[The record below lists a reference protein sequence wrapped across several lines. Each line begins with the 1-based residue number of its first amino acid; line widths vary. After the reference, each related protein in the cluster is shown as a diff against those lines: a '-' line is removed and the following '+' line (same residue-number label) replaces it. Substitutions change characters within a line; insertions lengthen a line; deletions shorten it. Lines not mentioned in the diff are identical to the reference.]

1 MKRGKKRTVPKSEE
15 ENLDRFA
22 GSSDEEEDEEE
33 KLMAPPAPAAT
44 KLDEHHDAD
53 EENDTDEEEDD
64 DEDNEFPPR
73 DESLHNE
80 ETNEKAGND
89 EDDDDSSSIEGE
101 EMDAT
106 TKMANAMS
114 RILGTRMATSSK
126 KSAPTLSVVLAKTV
140 TPLQKLQQK
149 EKEEQKA
156 MKEKRQ
162 ANRERNLTALHIP
175 LSIATTNTIQ
185 PGVQLSVAK
194 ELEQE
199 RFHRRVATRGVV
211 ALFNAITQHQRTNN
225 TDNDSNVSSKR
236 KEISKLTKHGF
247 LDKIK
252 AVAKSKGG
260 DDKNENPKREKNVA
274 DSEGNSRSSWG
285 ALKDDY
291 MLNPKKNW
299 DEESSDEEP
308 ESDTL
313 ESDGKVDTKGATSR
327 KRHRVSGKR

>member
-211 ALFNAITQHQRTNN
+211 ALFNAITQHQKTNN
-225 TDNDSNVSSKR
+225 TDV
-236 KEISKLTKHGF
+236 
-247 LDKIK
+247 
-252 AVAKSKGG
+252 
-260 DDKNENPKREKNVA
+260 
-274 DSEGNSRSSWG
+274 RS
-285 ALKDDY
+285 L
-291 MLNPKKNW
+291 
-299 DEESSDEEP
+299 
-308 ESDTL
+308 
-313 ESDGKVDTKGATSR
+313 
-327 KRHRVSGKR
+327 